1 MSQQSLFS
9 PPFAEPAHLLDVLAA
24 PERPPGQLLK
34 WIGSK
39 QRFATAIVAAFPPRF
54 GTYREPFLG
63 GGAVLGTLQPARA
76 IASDVLAPLLG
87 IWRALQADPDG
98 LCQWYADRWLAADR
112 GEAGQADKVAN
123 YLAIRQAYNAAANP
137 ADLLFL
143 SRACYGGVIRFNKD
157 GAMNTPCGAHQ
168 PIAPHVF
175 AKRVAAWHPRVQ
187 GTRFEH
193 ADFEQMLDDARPGD
207 LVYCDPPYADCG
219 STIYGAQ
226 AFSLAR
232 LMAAIDRC
240 KSRGVYVALSIDG
253 WKRSGSHDC
262 GVDIPE
268 GLFES
273 EAVIDVGR
281 SMLRRF
287 QMQGQTLEAEVVAD
301 RLLRTWA

>member
-1 MSQQSLFS
+1 MIQQSLFS
-9 PPFAEPAHLLDVLAA
+9 PHLAESAHLPDVLAA
-24 PERPPGQLLK
+24 PQRPPGQLLK

-39 QRFATAIVAAFPPRF
+39 QRFANAIVAAFPPRF

-87 IWRALQADPDG
+87 IWRALQQHPEE
-98 LCQWYADRWLAADR
+98 LCRWYAERWRAA
-112 GEAGQADKVAN
+112 APAQAAKVAN
-123 YLAIRQAYNAAANP
+123 YLAIRQSYNLAPNSP
-137 ADLLFL
+137 DLLFL
-143 SRACYGGVIRFNKD
+143 SRACYGGVIRFNNE
-157 GAMNTPCGAHQ
+157 GMMNTPCGAHQ
-168 PIAPHVF
+168 PITPESF
-175 AKRVAAWHPRVQ
+175 AKRVADWQPRVQ

-207 LVYCDPPYADCG
+207 LVYCDPPYTDCG

-226 AFSLAR
+226 AFSLVR
-232 LMAAIDRC
+232 LLAAIDRC

-253 WKRSGSHDC
+253 WKRSGSHAC
-262 GVDIPE
+262 GVEIPA

-287 QMQGQTLEAEVVAD
+287 QMQGKTLEAEVVAD